1 MTTIASL
8 ALAVLA
14 ATASG
19 TDTTLSVREGTR
31 LELDNFSGGIV
42 VETWA
47 RNAVRIRA
55 EHSRRTEV
63 EVDHEGTVL
72 SVSASGHMGTPAT
85 VDYLLTVPSWMAL
98 ELSGIGTDVT
108 VRGTRGSVSVETVK
122 GDVSIEGGSGR
133 VSATSIE
140 GGVHVEATTG
150 NVEVSSVNE
159 GVWVSGVSGPISASS
174 VNGHVVLTSVQSTRV
189 DASTV
194 NGTVLLTGPMR
205 PDGVY
210 HLSSHNGDLLV
221 GIAAQA
227 NVSVHVSTYQGELKT
242 GFPVKMSDT
251 RKEGRYRFTLGSGA
265 ATLEL
270 ESFQGT
276 ITVDRPGVVD
286 RAAEELRRE
295 YGFGAG
301 ATSSSGRAAGGKG
314 ASGGKTTTK
323 SKSTSHDHD
332 DDEE

>member
-1 MTTIASL
+1 MTTLASL
-8 ALAVLA
+8 ALALLA
-14 ATASG
+14 ATPFG
-19 TDTTLSVREGTR
+19 TDTTVSVPPGTR
-31 LELDNFSGGIV
+31 LEMDNFNGAIV
-42 VETWA
+42 VETWT

-55 EHSRRTEV
+55 EHARRTEV
-63 EVDHEGTVL
+63 EVVREDDVL
-72 SVSASGHMGTPAT
+72 TVSAAGHMGTPAT
-85 VDYLLTVPSWMAL
+85 VDYRLTVPAWMAL

-108 VRGTRGSVSVETVK
+108 VRGTRGSVQVETVK

-133 VSATSIE
+133 VSASSIE

-150 NVEVSSVNE
+150 NVEASSVNQ
-159 GVWVSGVSGPISASS
+159 GVWVSGVTGPVSASS
-174 VNGHVVLTSVQSTRV
+174 VNGHVLLTSVQSPRV
-189 DASTV
+189 EASTV
-194 NGTVLLTGPMR
+194 NGSVLLTGAMR

-221 GIAAQA
+221 GIADRS

-251 RKEGRYRFTLGSGA
+251 RREGRYRFTLGTGG

-286 RAAEELRRE
+286 RAAEALRAEL
-295 YGFGAG
+295 GF
-301 ATSSSGRAAGGKG
+301 AAGG
-314 ASGGKTTTK
+314 ASGSSRSRAANPGAKHDGGK
-323 SKSTSHDHD
+323 SHDP